1 MTALLPPQKELPKP
15 VQGGKTIVNRDP
27 EWETLGFEALQA
39 GLQSQRARKPRLP
52 VPTWDE
58 VKKNLPPNFAAKPT
72 RIVWNLVCSGYVP
85 ELAVPWG
92 TATRTMWAEL
102 PQDRVFEESLF
113 WVQTR
118 SVKCYY
124 CMGHCEMLLEVAG
137 LDRQAVA
144 DRTRKLA
151 SDDWS
156 AFSPAE
162 QHAYAYARKLSKT
175 PWKLTAGD
183 FQTLADDLGP
193 ANAMATFWWLCR
205 GLYMTRVS
213 DGFALPLERD
223 NVFEDINPDKKPES
237 SKK

>member
-1 MTALLPPQKELPKP
+1 M
-15 VQGGKTIVNRDP
+15 
-27 EWETLGFEALQA
+27 
-39 GLQSQRARKPRLP
+39 QSQRARKPRLP

-223 NVFEDINPDKKPES
+223 NVFEDITPDKKPES